1 MERLVVKHGKVTWVK
16 FSEVKHGKM
25 LFIYVANCELQKL
38 FYVKDVCE
46 AAAFCCCFFLFKVFC
61 EWLFVFF
68 LYGWNICSHV
78 YSSVLFLTED

>member
-46 AAAFCCCFFLFKVFC
+46 AAAFCCFF
-61 EWLFVFF
+61 FF
-68 LYGWNICSHV
+68 LYGWNLCSHV
-78 YSSVLFLTED
+78 YSIVLF